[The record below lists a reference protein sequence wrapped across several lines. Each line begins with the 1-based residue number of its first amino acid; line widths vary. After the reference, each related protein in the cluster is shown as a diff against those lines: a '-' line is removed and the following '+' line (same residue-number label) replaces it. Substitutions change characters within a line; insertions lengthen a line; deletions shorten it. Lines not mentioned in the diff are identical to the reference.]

1 MLESP
6 SMPHFHNFSLF
17 FLLALLLIVSCCIC
31 LRVCLCP
38 ISTISAFFFLLCYKL
53 HPLLSQYLPS
63 FLFSSSS
70 QFSLHSYTIHIFY
83 RKVQPI
89 SPIVKHTPTYIY
101 THLIASQP
109 SWLIFSHGLG
119 HLRVAPVLRV
129 PSCTP
134 SHLKKTVLLTGI
146 TAFLRPVE
154 DRRTRNMQLWNL
166 LKYEFLAPR
175 FQVGFKIRSLRG
187 LSCSTFR

>member
-1 MLESP
+1 MLESL
-6 SMPHFHNFSLF
+6 SMPHFNNFS
-17 FLLALLLIVSCCIC
+17 
-31 LRVCLCP
+31 
-38 ISTISAFFFLLCYKL
+38 FFFLLCYKL

-134 SHLKKTVLLTGI
+134 SHLKKMELLT
-146 TAFLRPVE
+146 
-154 DRRTRNMQLWNL
+154 
-166 LKYEFLAPR
+166 
-175 FQVGFKIRSLRG
+175 
-187 LSCSTFR
+187 